1 MRMIQVTPRKILAT
15 LLFTLL
21 VGLSASVEGFA
32 QRFDPIDFGAARC
45 GDRICRTFAFRSE
58 NQNESVVDLFLADGS
73 VFSQEPTLALP
84 TLIPDGGSI
93 DIGLCFSPD
102 RAGIHTD
109 TLFVLVSANGA
120 DPDTI
125 PVDLSAFASGPGLG
139 IDPLALE
146 FPETDTGASSTMTV
160 LLFNRGDEGVTLQA
174 SDFSDLVEPFSLAD
188 PSVLPITIPP
198 GDTVELELRFSPL
211 RQGASGVALAIG
223 SGCGQEQELV
233 LRGRSTL
240 LIERGFGEVPCD
252 EVLCDTLWVR
262 ATGPNDRLVAL
273 FMRDSTSFAIGEGGA
288 LPVAIPP
295 GDSVG
300 VPVCFAPS
308 RRGNIVD
315 SLYVIVRRG
324 IEDERIGVRLS
335 GTGIGP
341 NVEIS
346 PPVLNFPRISAGT
359 TTNLT
364 TTLTNTGELPITF
377 GAADLDVSLPFIV
390 RTPLPV
396 TIAPGESIDLD
407 IEFAPTEQGIF
418 SVRVDIQVGCTRI
431 LQLGLNGSTD
441 FIGTGGVLRVTKIG
455 FSPANDER
463 VPCDFSQC
471 TDVTLSNVGNAT
483 LIVESTDWAD
493 GSLGFVLNPPP
504 ATPLTI
510 GANESTTV
518 QVCINAQQ
526 AGTLRDTLVIASN
539 DRRSIAF
546 GLVIDESI
554 SMDTVLACGANSPTR
569 LAEALK
575 QAEIFVDNTLLYL
588 PALGIQDQVAV
599 TLYSGTPRFPSQ
611 PIVENVYPLTDV
623 TDPTRA
629 AAKASLATPITRG
642 GTWTGAAVRSM
653 IRTLAE
659 SPLPDRVIVL
669 LTDGVASDNEHKQGY
684 NPLDTIIKEANAE
697 NVRIF
702 SIGLGIPEDDSRG
715 IVQYIRDMSQQTRGL
730 HSLANNCGSL
740 QDAFARITEVVS
752 QGGVWREP
760 FQITVTAPQLIADD
774 VRFDT
779 LYIHDD
785 SCMTLM
791 LTNVGEG
798 TAMVSDVQFT
808 DLLGGAT
815 GEFYL
820 EPGGN
825 SFPINIPENGQR
837 QVRVCFRPD
846 GIRER
851 VGQVRAVYNDC
862 FAIDATGEIAG
873 TGYAEANLRI
883 DDERIALP
891 GQIVTLPVYGDSA
904 LAGYDVNTIRWTL
917 RWNRTMLELQGVQP
931 GAAATGATVVQVGPV
946 VESGS
951 FASVELEATGP
962 ALTSPGELALLD
974 FEFLRGDTLA
984 TLVEIVSGVMEDGN
998 PKLLLKNA
1006 GIVIHDSICF
1016 RELRPITYTGP
1027 APKLA
1032 IRSVSPMPGTGE
1044 TINVGIETTGT
1055 IGFEVSIFS
1064 LAGEEIG
1071 SPERYGAG
1079 EGSNTL
1085 QLDVGALRSGTY
1097 YLRILDDGGGSSFRK
1112 IVISR

>member
-1 MRMIQVTPRKILAT
+1 MRMIQATPRQIFSS
-15 LLFTLL
+15 LLFVLL
-21 VGLSASVEGFA
+21 IGLCGSVDGMA
-32 QRFDPIDFGAARC
+32 QRFDPIDFGAVRC
-45 GDRICRTFAFRSE
+45 GDESCRTFVFRSE
-58 NQNESVVDLFLADGS
+58 NMNESVVGLFMGDGS
-73 VFSQEPTLALP
+73 VFAQKPLLMTPA
-84 TLIPDGGSI
+84 LIPDGGSI

-102 RAGIHTD
+102 RAGLHTD
-109 TLFVLVSANGA
+109 TLFVLVSAGGA
-120 DPDTI
+120 PPDTV
-125 PVDLSAFASGPGLG
+125 PVDLSAFASGAGLV
-139 IDPLALE
+139 IEPLVLE
-146 FPETDTGASSTMTV
+146 FPETDAGGSSTGRV
-160 LLFNRGDEGVTLQA
+160 ILFNRGDEDVTLQA
-174 SDFSDLVEPFSLAD
+174 SEFSSLAPPFSLVD
-188 PSVLPITIPP
+188 PSVFPIIVAPD
-198 GDTVELELRFSPL
+198 DTVELEVRFSPL
-211 RQGASGVALAIG
+211 RQGAYGTAVAIG
-223 SGCGQEQELV
+223 TGCMQQEELV
-233 LRGRSTL
+233 LRGRTTF
-240 LIERGFGEVPCD
+240 LIEKGFGEVACD
-252 EVLCDTLWVR
+252 DVLCDTLWVH
-262 ATGPNDRLVAL
+262 ATGPNNSLVGL
-273 FMRDSTSFAIGEGGA
+273 FMRDSTSFVVGEEVL
-288 LPVAIPP
+288 LPIPIPP
-295 GDSVG
+295 GDSIG
-300 VPVCFAPS
+300 VPICFAPT

-315 SLYVIVRRG
+315 SLNVVVRRG
-324 IEDERIGVRLS
+324 LNDERIGVRLS

-346 PPVLNFPRISAGT
+346 PPVLNFPRITAGT
-359 TTNLT
+359 TSSLT
-364 TTLTNTGELPITF
+364 TTLTNTGERPITLGPADLNVPPPFAVLTPLPIT
-377 GAADLDVSLPFIV
+377 IN
-390 RTPLPV
+390 
-396 TIAPGESIDLD
+396 PGESIDLD

-418 SVRVDIQVGCTRI
+418 SVRIDIQVGCTRL

-483 LIVESTDWAD
+483 LIVESADWTN
-493 GSLGFVLNPPP
+493 GSLGFVMNPPP

-546 GLVIDESI
+546 GLVIDESL

-569 LAEALK
+569 MEEALR
-575 QAEIFVDNTLLYL
+575 QAEIFIDNTLLYL
-588 PALGIQDQVAV
+588 PALGIQDEVAV

-623 TDPTRA
+623 TDVTRA

-653 IRTLAE
+653 IQTLAA

-669 LTDGVASDNEHKQGY
+669 LTDGVASDDEPSL
-684 NPLDTIIKEANAE
+684 NPLSAIINEANAE

-702 SIGLGIPEDDSRG
+702 AIGLGIPENDPRG
-715 IVQYIRDMSQQTRGL
+715 IVQYIQDMSQQTQGL
-730 HSLANNCGSL
+730 HFLANNCGSL
-740 QDAFARITEVVS
+740 QEAFARITEVVS

-774 VRFDT
+774 IRFDT
-779 LYIHDD
+779 LYIYDD
-785 SCMTLM
+785 SCMMLT

-798 TAMVSDVQFT
+798 TATVSDVQFT

-815 GEFYL
+815 AEFYL
-820 EPGGN
+820 EPGAN
-825 SFPINIPENGQR
+825 SFPLEIPENGQR

-851 VGQVRAVYNDC
+851 GGQVRAVYNDC

-891 GQIVTLPVYGDSA
+891 GTTVTLPVYGDSA

-931 GAAATGATVVQVGPV
+931 GAAAGGATVVQVSPV
-946 VESGS
+946 VESGPY
-951 FASVELEATGP
+951 ASVELEASGP
-962 ALTSPGELALLD
+962 ALTSAGELALLD

-998 PKLLLKNA
+998 PKLLRKNA

-1016 RELRPITYTGP
+1016 RELRPITYRGP

-1032 IRSVSPMPGTGE
+1032 IRSVSPMPGTGAV
-1044 TINVGIETTGT
+1044 IDVGIETTGT
-1055 IGFEVSIFS
+1055 IGFEVSIFN
-1064 LAGEEIG
+1064 LAGEEVM

-1085 QLDVGALRSGTY
+1085 QLDVRGLQSGTY
-1097 YLRILDDGGGSSFRK
+1097 YVRILDDGGGSSFRK